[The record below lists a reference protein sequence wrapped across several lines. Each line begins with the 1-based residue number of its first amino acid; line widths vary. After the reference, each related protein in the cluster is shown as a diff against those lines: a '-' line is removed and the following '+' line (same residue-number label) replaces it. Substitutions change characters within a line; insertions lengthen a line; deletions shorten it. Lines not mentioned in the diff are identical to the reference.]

1 MGKFPPGIQVKMNPD
16 ILKEDSRKSNHHF
29 YKRIIEE
36 NHIGEVTHL
45 DEAKSTPQDP
55 RYWVKF
61 HYADFLISEKHLT
74 TV

>member
-1 MGKFPPGIQVKMNPD
+1 MSKFPPGIQVKMNPD

-45 DEAKSTPQDP
+45 DEAKSTSQSAM
-55 RYWVKF
+55 YWVKF
-61 HYADFLISEKHLT
+61 HYAAFLISEKHIIA
-74 TV
+74 V